1 MRLQLFLSLFVTLA
15 VLSSGC
21 NSSGSSSSST
31 PATPPSPVS
40 PKLPEVNV
48 AEDTKSSGTAIGL
61 LPSTDPTV
69 RTGAVSAG
77 QRSDPFSG
85 LNFTPEISSPP
96 PTPGPQSAGVGV
108 GSPAAAGG
116 GRSTDTTGTGKSKSK
131 APAQSSKPP
140 QPNAPSSVP
149 TTTPPE
155 IAAPPPPSTELA
167 NAVEV
172 TGVVQLGGA
181 AQAIVKAPNEPS
193 SRNVQAGERL
203 SNGEVLVK
211 RITADQGM
219 SPVVVLEQNG
229 VEVIKTLTDKTS
241 QV

>member
-1 MRLQLFLSLFVTLA
+1 
-15 VLSSGC
+15 
-21 NSSGSSSSST
+21 
-31 PATPPSPVS
+31 
-40 PKLPEVNV
+40 
-48 AEDTKSSGTAIGL
+48 
-61 LPSTDPTV
+61 
-69 RTGAVSAG
+69 
-77 QRSDPFSG
+77 
-85 LNFTPEISSPP
+85 
-96 PTPGPQSAGVGV
+96 
-108 GSPAAAGG
+108 
-116 GRSTDTTGTGKSKSK
+116 
-131 APAQSSKPP
+131 
-140 QPNAPSSVP
+140 
-149 TTTPPE
+149 
-155 IAAPPPPSTELA
+155 
-167 NAVEV
+167 V